1 MELNR
6 ADQETVVL
14 GSYHVLSHISHAASQ
29 SPAADGATKVRSYR
43 LSSSES
49 PSVSIISPD
58 LNKHQTHTT
67 QTSSSDHTHTHTTP
81 ADRKSNRKSESV
93 LEMIWTLFSVTSDS
107 CLHAFTEWNEPKT
120 RYYWI
125 CLTHRYKST
134 VPWYSKTSHGNISWF
149 WPACF

>member
-67 QTSSSDHTHTHTTP
+67 QTSSSDHTHTHTHTSWQEVKQEVRVSFR
-81 ADRKSNRKSESV
+81 DDLNSV
-93 LEMIWTLFSVTSDS
+93 FSDFR
-107 CLHAFTEWNEPKT
+107 LMFTCV
-120 RYYWI
+120 YWMKRAKNKI
-125 CLTHRYKST
+125 LLNLPH
-134 VPWYSKTSHGNISWF
+134 ILL
-149 WPACF
+149 